1 MTSLHEADIAHVFH
15 PQTNLAAHATSGPL
29 VIASGEGVWLTD
41 DTGKRYLDGMAGL
54 WCTGLGY
61 SEPRLAEAAARQFAA
76 LPFSHSFAGRSHEP
90 GIRLAEEL
98 VAVAPAGL
106 NRAFFASSGSE
117 ANDTAIKLAWYY
129 WNARGE
135 HGRKTIIARKRAYH
149 GVTLASASL
158 TGLPMMHGGFD
169 LPLPWVEHLTSP
181 HHAQQ
186 ALAGESELAF
196 SARLAEE
203 LEATISRLGANSI
216 AAFIAEPVI
225 GAGGVILP
233 PQGYFEAIQPI
244 LKRHDILLIA
254 DEVITGFG
262 RTGSMWG
269 SETYHLA
276 PDILTCAK
284 MLTSAYVPLSA
295 VLLREE
301 LYQTIAS
308 ESGKRGGFGHGFTYS
323 AHPVAA
329 EVAREVLA
337 IYAERGI
344 VDGVAKLSARFA
356 ALTSALGQHE
366 AVREAR
372 SIGLLGGIEMRNG
385 PDALKLQMAAQ
396 QEGLFVRAVGGD
408 TVAICPPLI
417 ISEAELDDLFSRLG
431 SALRTL

>member
-54 WCTGLGY
+54 WCAGLGY
-61 SEPRLAEAAARQFAA
+61 SESRLAEAAARQFAA
-76 LPFSHSFAGRSHEP
+76 LPFSHSFASRSHEP

-98 VAVAPAGL
+98 AALAPEGL
-106 NRAFFASSGSE
+106 SRAFFASSGSE

-129 WNARGE
+129 WNASGE
-135 HGRKTIIARKRAYH
+135 PGRKTIIARKRAYH

-186 ALAGESELAF
+186 ALEGESELAF
-196 SARLAEE
+196 SARLADE
-203 LEATISRLGANSI
+203 LEATIDRLGAGNI

-244 LKRHDILLIA
+244 LKRHGILFIV

-269 SETYHLA
+269 SETYQLA

-295 VLLREE
+295 TLVREE

-329 EVAREVLA
+329 AVAREVLA

-344 VDGVAKLSARFA
+344 VGRVAEASTRFHGQI
-356 ALTSALGQHE
+356 SALGQHE

-396 QEGLFVRAVGGD
+396 RQGLFVRAVGGD
-408 TVAICPPLI
+408 TVALCPPLI
-417 ISEAELDDLFSRLG
+417 ISEPELDELFSRLG